1 MTERGDGKEDKETG
15 ERVGDKQGKTLRNE
29 RRELDTAGEIEKKR
43 HRHIHRGGEK
53 RGRRGESENNRELLI
68 VASAPATLKEKAA
81 DKIKCHHLGRDWR
94 VP

>member
-1 MTERGDGKEDKETG
+1 MARRKET
-15 ERVGDKQGKTLRNE
+15 ERVGDKLGKTQRNE
-29 RRELDTAGEIEKKR
+29 RRELNTAGEIEKKM
-43 HRHIHRGGEK
+43 HRHIHREGEK

-81 DKIKCHHLGRDWR
+81 DKIKCHHLGREWR